1 MEFREE
7 IIKLQQKINLY
18 IDELNIPNTKNKL
31 IYDAMKYSLNAGGK
45 RIRPI
50 LCLKTYELF
59 NENIDEVMELAM
71 AIEYIHTYSLIH
83 DDLPAMDN
91 DDYRRGLPT
100 NHKVYGED
108 IAILAG
114 DALLNEAYEKM
125 IDWAI
130 GFKDP
135 VRGLNAI
142 KIIANAAGVEG
153 MIGGQALDVQTNN
166 QKVDEDSIR
175 YIQENKT
182 SALIEA
188 SILSAAVAY
197 GADENQIQALKN
209 YARNIGISFQIKDDI
224 LDVVSS
230 FEELGKDIGSDA
242 ENNKATF
249 LDFHSIEESE
259 IIVANMKKTAISE
272 VRKFENSEFLVELA
286 EYLVSRKK

>member
-7 IIKLQQKINLY
+7 VIKLQQKINQY
-18 IDELNIPNTKNKL
+18 IDQLNIPNTKNKL
-31 IYDAMKYSLNAGGK
+31 IYEAMKYSLNAGGK

-91 DDYRRGLPT
+91 DDYRRGIPT
-100 NHKVYGED
+100 NHKVFGEN

-114 DALLNEAYEKM
+114 DALLNDAYEKL
-125 IDWAI
+125 IAWAI

-135 VRGLNAI
+135 IRGLNAI

-153 MIGGQALDVQTNN
+153 MIGGQVLDVQTNN
-166 QKVDEDSIR
+166 QKVDEGSIR

-188 SILSAAVAY
+188 SVLSAAVAY
-197 GADENQIQALKN
+197 GADENQIQSLKN

-224 LDVVSS
+224 LDVISS

-259 IIVANMKKTAISE
+259 LIVASMKEEAISE
-272 VRKFENSEFLVELA
+272 ARTFENSEFLVELA